1 MILRPCGNG
10 TSTALHFSGGMVHQ
24 QHLMASPL
32 RPSGMVHQIFL
43 RSRMILRPSGN
54 GASTAHRGQDLKILC
69 LPAEEV
75 PPLRPSGNDQKILCP
90 QAEEVPLLRPSGMVL
105 RPRGNGTSTALHF
118 PGQAAWISRGGH
130 TSQAKRRHDQKIL
143 YQQAEEVPLLR
154 PCGMVLRPSGMVH
167 QLLFTSQ
174 ARWHDTQAKRQWCI
188 NCLQRSGPEN
198 PLSASRGG
206 PTSQA
211 KRQ

>member
-1 MILRPCGNG
+1 MWGRALASDPFERMILRPCGNG

-24 QHLMASPL
+24 QHLMASTL
-32 RPSGMVHQIFL
+32 RPSGIVHQIFL
-43 RSRMILRPSGN
+43 WSRMILRPSGN

-130 TSQAKRRHDQKIL
+130 TSQARWQWYIGGTLRPHLSGQMTWYINCSL
-143 YQQAEEVPLLR
+143 NWTWMGSLR
-154 PCGMVLRPSGMVH
+154 PCRRVPPPGGE
-167 QLLFTSQ
+167 LL
-174 ARWHDTQAKRQWCI
+174 
-188 NCLQRSGPEN
+188 
-198 PLSASRGG
+198 
-206 PTSQA
+206 
-211 KRQ
+211 